1 MGIIFNG
8 NFQIG
13 LIIGLAA
20 MYIFKPLVD
29 ASLKRLFK
37 KND

>member
-1 MGIIFNG
+1 MI
-8 NFQIG
+8 NFIQG
-13 LIIGLAA
+13 LIVGLCA

-29 ASLKRLFK
+29 ASLDKLFK